1 MAKIAFTTFMFIM
14 VLGAVIAAVAM
25 IPKALRSSIDFIREW
40 RSLQT
45 EAKQDRPDITNQDSS
60 QD

>member
-1 MAKIAFTTFMFIM
+1 MAKIAFTTIMFIM
-14 VLGAVIAAVAM
+14 ALGAVIAAVAM